1 MSQPTRDSNGRFSV
15 GNPGGPGRKPR
26 EVERE
31 YLSTMESIV
40 SGEAW
45 QAIVQRATQD
55 AIGGDSKARTWLSA
69 YLLGMPISRVEEPE
83 GTDPM
88 TEMIERWR
96 QAKLAMAQELG
107 LQPEE

>member
-1 MSQPTRDSNGRFSV
+1 MSQPTRDANGRFSI
-15 GNPGGPGRKPR
+15 GNPGGPGRKSR

-31 YLSTMESIV
+31 YLQTMESIV

-45 QAIVQRATQD
+45 ESIVQKATSD
-55 AIGGDSKARTWLSA
+55 AIGGDAKARQWLSS

-96 QAKLAMAQELG
+96 QAKLVMAQELG
-107 LQPEE
+107 EE

>member
-15 GNPGGPGRKPR
+15 GNVGGPGRKTR
-26 EVERE
+26 EIERE
-31 YLSTMESIV
+31 YLATMETIV

-55 AIGGDSKARTWLSA
+55 AIGGDAKARSFIA
-69 YLLGMPISRVEEPE
+69 SYLLGQPVTRTEEPE
-83 GTDPM
+83 QGDRVA
-88 TEMIERWR
+88 EAIEQWR
-96 QAKLAMAQELG
+96 QAKLTMAQELG